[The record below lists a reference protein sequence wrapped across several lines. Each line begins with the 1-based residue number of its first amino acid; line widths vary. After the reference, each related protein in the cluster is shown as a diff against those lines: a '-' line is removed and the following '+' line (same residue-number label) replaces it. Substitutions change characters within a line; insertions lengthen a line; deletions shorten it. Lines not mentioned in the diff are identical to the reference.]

1 MFLQNFISHSFT
13 SRVEPLPAD
22 FFIVYTQRVNKEK
35 VPGAGSI
42 YIYACQEVV
51 REKENGFVV
60 VVKGEKMLTF
70 KKRRR
75 LLKKVTEK

>member
-1 MFLQNFISHSFT
+1 MAAWSSSNFLST
-13 SRVEPLPAD
+13 
-22 FFIVYTQRVNKEK
+22 FIVYTHRVNKEK

-60 VVKGEKMLTF
+60 VVKGEKMLTL
-70 KKRRR
+70 KRR
-75 LLKKVTEK
+75 LLKKKVTEK